1 VSLTIDFIVLC
12 VFLIIPGVIFK
23 RFYFYNEFSKQ
34 FSIREPLYNTLFYAI
49 IPGIV
54 VQIIGYL
61 LYSFVHGTINYF
73 YCIEC
78 VKEIFS
84 KDPVNE
90 GHIINI
96 HKQNIHRLFF
106 HLFDVCVLALVLG
119 IFLSRTVR
127 YLNLDKKTRILRF
140 QNNWFYLFNGEILEF
155 KKFKP
160 HFKNVI
166 LNKQPGQ
173 QQVLTLVDVAIEAP
187 AGFEFYSGFL
197 VDYALKDS
205 DPTELDKLYLKGAS
219 RYLMVDK
226 NDSSITDFSNIHLR
240 GKKVNIPGHIF
251 VLETDKLLNLN
262 VSYVTREN
270 IIKIEKEKE
279 KNKEEQKAN
288 EEQVVE
294 KVEDNN
300 KQLGIEEEKT
310 ITKEDSYFTKLTYL
324 TLLISMLWLWIEFF
338 FNINGALFNL
348 LKLFK
353 IDLFELGLLKKIT
366 LILAL
371 NYMLSALIPN
381 TKSKLLMALLGVIL
395 LIVFIALIY

>member
-1 VSLTIDFIVLC
+1 MSLTIDFIVLC

-23 RFYFYNEFSKQ
+23 RFYFYDEFSKQ

-54 VQIIGYL
+54 VQIVGYVI
-61 LYSFVHGTINYF
+61 YSFVHGNINYF
-73 YCIEC
+73 HCIEC

-84 KDPVNE
+84 KEPLNE

-219 RYLMVDK
+219 RYIMVDK
-226 NDSSITDFSNIHLR
+226 DSTNMTDFSNIHLR
-240 GKKVNIPGHIF
+240 GKKVAIPGHVF

-262 VSYVTREN
+262 VTY
-270 IIKIEKEKE
+270 
-279 KNKEEQKAN
+279 
-288 EEQVVE
+288 
-294 KVEDNN
+294 
-300 KQLGIEEEKT
+300 
-310 ITKEDSYFTKLTYL
+310 ITKETLTEINTDSERDPKQERKEEPKEKPKERLLVVLKNLITYFLNIFLPIT
-324 TLLISMLWLWIEFF
+324 SLWLWVEIV
-338 FNINGALFNL
+338 
-348 LKLFK
+348 FK
-353 IDLFELGLLKKIT
+353 IEGVVSILLYPARLSLEMIDWIDKIMLGLSLSYF
-366 LILAL
+366 LAGL
-371 NYMLSALIPN
+371 TPS
-381 TKSKLLMALLGVIL
+381 TKSKGFAAIFGVIFLVIFL
-395 LIVFIALIY
+395 LLAKW